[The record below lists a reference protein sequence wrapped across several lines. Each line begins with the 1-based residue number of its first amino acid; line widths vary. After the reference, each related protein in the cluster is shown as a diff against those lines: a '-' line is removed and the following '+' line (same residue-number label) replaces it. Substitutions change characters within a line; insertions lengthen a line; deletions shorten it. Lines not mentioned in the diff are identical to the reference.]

1 VSTDDSHDRDDKSQ
15 RLPQDNLVDANAVE
29 GLQLVVAFRKIR
41 NRADRRKVIELAE
54 RLGK

>member
-15 RLPQDNLVDANAVE
+15 RVPQDNLINANAVE
-29 GLQLVVAFRKIR
+29 GLRLVVAFRKIR
-41 NRADRRKVIELAE
+41 NRSDRRKVIELAE

>member
-1 VSTDDSHDRDDKSQ
+1 MSTDDSHDLDDNVL
-15 RLPQDNLVDANAVE
+15 RLPQDNLVDADAVE
-29 GLQLVVAFRKIR
+29 GLRLVVAFRKIR